1 MTVVKDRQTVIS
13 DNNAVEVH
21 NLEFRYGK
29 NKVVD
34 EFSLLLGRG
43 EIVGLIGPNG
53 AGKTTTIHLLLGF
66 LRYSKGR
73 IRVLGLDPK
82 HDSIKI
88 LDRCGF
94 FPEQGEPYGWMRI
107 ENLFRMGQYSYS
119 NWDSSLCNMLS
130 EQLELDTRKRI
141 RDLSKGM
148 LVKAKLIFALTHR
161 PQILILDEPTNGL
174 DPLSRYDILKF
185 IKSLTIQHN
194 VTVLVASHNLDE
206 ISEIATQICI
216 INKGKSLLSE
226 SMDTITSKFGL
237 VELSSEI
244 AVPDRLSN
252 QVIRAK
258 KNRGNLQC
266 LVKDKTNTDVTDFI
280 QRCGVKNATLRG
292 LNLKELFVFIT
303 RDMA

>member
-1 MTVVKDRQTVIS
+1 MIVVKDRQTVIS
-13 DNNAVEVH
+13 DKNAVEVH
-21 NLEFRYGK
+21 NLEYRYGK
-29 NKVVD
+29 NKAVD
-34 EFSLLLGRG
+34 KFSLLLGRG
-43 EIVGLIGPNG
+43 EILGLIGLNG
-53 AGKTTTIHLLLGF
+53 AGKTTTLHLLLGF

-107 ENLFRMGQYSYS
+107 ENLFRMGRYSYS

-130 EQLELDTRKRI
+130 EQLHLDTRKRI

-148 LVKAKLIFALTHR
+148 LVKTKLIFALTHR
-161 PQILILDEPTNGL
+161 PEMLILDEPTNGL
-174 DPLSRYDILKF
+174 DPLSRYDILKI
-185 IKSLTIQHN
+185 IKSLAAQHD

-216 INKGKSLLSE
+216 INKGKSLLSD
-226 SMDTITSKFGL
+226 SMNNIKSKYGL
-237 VELSSEI
+237 IELSSEI
-244 AVPDRLSN
+244 AVPDRLGN
-252 QVIRAK
+252 QVIRSK
-258 KNRGNLQC
+258 MNRDKLQC
-266 LVKDKTNTDVTDFI
+266 LVKDKTNPAVTDFI
-280 QRCGVKNATLRG
+280 RQYGVKNATLRS
-292 LNLKELFVFIT
+292 LSLKELFVFIT